1 MDDQTRYLDRLLDRY
16 RQLPGTTGRILRDD
30 RRTALAL
37 YRRRIGLDVVR
48 QAFILALARRTFGG
62 TVAARQ
68 PIRTLR
74 YFLPILAEII
84 DSPPDPGYLS
94 QLEFRLRSAGLTTPD

>member
-1 MDDQTRYLDRLLDRY
+1 MNDQARYLNRLLDRY
-16 RQLPGTTGRILRDD
+16 RTLHGTIGRILRDD

-48 QAFILALARRTFGG
+48 QAFILAAARRAFAPNPT
-62 TVAARQ
+62 ARE

-74 YFLPILAEII
+74 YFLPLIAEIT
-84 DSPPDPGYLS
+84 DTPPDPVYLLH
-94 QLEFRLRSAGLTTPD
+94 LERRLRDAGLYPPD